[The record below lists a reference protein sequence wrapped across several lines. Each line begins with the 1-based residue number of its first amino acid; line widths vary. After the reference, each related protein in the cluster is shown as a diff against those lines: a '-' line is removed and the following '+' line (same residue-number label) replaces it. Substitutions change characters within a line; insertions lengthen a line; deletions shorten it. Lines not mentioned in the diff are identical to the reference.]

1 MDFVCIPTTI
11 AFAFPLT
18 KINYQKLFAE
28 IQSAAKIENF
38 NFRKI
43 WTIIENWRDSN
54 YVMKR
59 SALWSLF
66 CSYYL
71 FMVLTHTHSVAPQV
85 FSTTLNAYPNEK
97 PFYPH
102 SRIRRWKNNS
112 QNFWNFSAKKYFF
125 QQFIDWFRVWI
136 LTRQKYGN
144 TDFIH
149 CTSKLHNKHAFS
161 WTHRLWVCV
170 CVRVHVYSYIG
181 VYTFFLTRCIADTR
195 SKWYSTGVQ

>member
-1 MDFVCIPTTI
+1 MSWSEAHYGVYSVITTCLWCWHI
-11 AFAFPLT
+11 HIRWHHKSFQLHWMHIQT
-18 KINYQKLFAE
+18 KNLSIL
-28 IQSAAKIENF
+28 IQEF
-38 NFRKI
+38 GD
-43 WTIIENWRDSN
+43 E
-54 YVMKR
+54 
-59 SALWSLF
+59 
-66 CSYYL
+66 
-71 FMVLTHTHSVAPQV
+71 
-85 FSTTLNAYPNEK
+85 
-97 PFYPH
+97 
-102 SRIRRWKNNS
+102 KNNS